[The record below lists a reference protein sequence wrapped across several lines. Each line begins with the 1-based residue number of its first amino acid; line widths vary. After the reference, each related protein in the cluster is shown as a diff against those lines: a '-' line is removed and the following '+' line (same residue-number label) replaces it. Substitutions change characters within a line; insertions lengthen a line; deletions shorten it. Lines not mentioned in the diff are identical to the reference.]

1 MDSENYQLD
10 LPYTSSSVSIYWK
23 KITIPKG
30 LPALLET
37 FVRETIRENP
47 DDIYKFLA
55 DLTQSMLGKQNLK
68 KITVIKNITSS
79 LLFLLRTHHHLYTR

>member
-1 MDSENYQLD
+1 MDSISTENYQLE
-10 LPYTSSSVSIYWK
+10 LPYKPSSVSVYWK

-55 DLTQSMLGKQNLK
+55 DLTQSLLGKP
-68 KITVIKNITSS
+68 
-79 LLFLLRTHHHLYTR
+79 